1 MFELLTLGITVV
13 AMGGSYLLTRD
24 FVRRRLRF
32 VDAVQAP
39 WLPFAVAAAVAVVA
53 WPFALLPLV
62 TTTTAALTAIAAGFG
77 ASSGAKDV
85 KRMDLLP
92 SGRR

>member
-1 MFELLTLGITVV
+1 MFGVLSLVITVV
-13 AMGGSYLLTRD
+13 AMGGGYLMTRD

-39 WLPFAVAAAVAVVA
+39 WWPFAVAAVVAVVA

-62 TTTTAALTAIAAGFG
+62 TKTTAALTAIAAGLG

-92 SGRR
+92 AGRR

>member
-1 MFELLTLGITVV
+1 MFGVLSLVITVV
-13 AMGGSYLLTRD
+13 AMGGGYLMTRD

-39 WLPFAVAAAVAVVA
+39 WWPFAVAAIVAVVA

-62 TTTTAALTAIAAGFG
+62 TKTTAALTAIAAGFG

-92 SGRR
+92 AGRR

>member
-1 MFELLTLGITVV
+1 MLGVLSLVITVV
-13 AMGGSYLLTRD
+13 AMGGGYLMTRD

-39 WLPFAVAAAVAVVA
+39 WWPFAVAAIVAVVA
-53 WPFALLPLV
+53 WPFALFPLV
-62 TTTTAALTAIAAGFG
+62 TKTTAALTAIAAGFG

-92 SGRR
+92 AGRR

>member
-1 MFELLTLGITVV
+1 MFELLSLVITVV
-13 AMGGSYLLTRD
+13 AMGGGYLLTRD

-39 WLPFAVAAAVAVVA
+39 WLPFAVAAVVAVVA
-53 WPFALLPLV
+53 WPFALLPIV
-62 TTTTAALTAIAAGFG
+62 TKMTAALTAIAAGFG
-77 ASSGAKDV
+77 ASSGAKDI

-92 SGRR
+92 AGRP

>member
-1 MFELLTLGITVV
+1 MFGVLSLVITVV
-13 AMGGSYLLTRD
+13 AMGGGYLMTRD

-39 WLPFAVAAAVAVVA
+39 WWPFAVAAIVAVVV
-53 WPFALLPLV
+53 WPLALLPLV
-62 TTTTAALTAIAAGFG
+62 TKATAALTAIAAGFG

-92 SGRR
+92 AGRR

>member
-1 MFELLTLGITVV
+1 MFELLSVVITVV
-13 AMGGSYLLTRD
+13 AMGGGYLMTRD

-39 WLPFAVAAAVAVVA
+39 WWPFAVAALVAVVA

-62 TTTTAALTAIAAGFG
+62 TKTTAALTAIAAGFG

-92 SGRR
+92 AGRR

>member
-1 MFELLTLGITVV
+1 MFELLTLGITVAAMV
-13 AMGGSYLLTRD
+13 ASYMLTRD

-39 WLPFAVAAAVAVVA
+39 WLPFAVAAVVAVVA